1 MSEKLMILS
10 VAFLVAA
17 GLMWLWDLAEKREAK
32 REERRRV
39 VRTVLDD

>member
-10 VAFLVAA
+10 VAFMAAA

-32 REERRRV
+32 REERRAKF
-39 VRTVLDD
+39 RTVLDD